1 MAERFRVK
9 LFALLHDVGK
19 VFVRAGRTRDD
30 VREGVCRAF
39 AEGGGYAHDALSCQ
53 FIADSFGREYAE
65 AFVKE
70 KRLWELGDWASATE
84 RVPGERANIEV
95 SNVPLLDPVFTS
107 AIILKAKREGK
118 SAEEELKSRLDG
130 LKREKAWRPVVQVD
144 FGAPPNV
151 YYLRD
156 YEEARKY
163 VNYPKIAE
171 ELEGLGRTVGKL
183 KGDRAR
189 LVTMDAVLRYLTLF
203 VPAAVYETLVPDTS
217 LYGHSRLAAA
227 VAGNS
232 SFRLLFIDIKGI
244 QRFISSVS
252 GEANA
257 AKRLRGRSFF
267 LQLLQEAIM
276 AWLTAE
282 MGVTQVDN
290 LVFEPG
296 KFLFVVPPDFDEG
309 RLREKLRELSEWL
322 DYQVQFTVSLSEE
335 IGQDA
340 ICFYSCEGKEG
351 AKRFGDQLLK
361 LLDSQGVVGRP
372 RHAEGA
378 RLDAYGEPSSKLF
391 EVGEVN
397 GWEGL
402 VAGKLGPGDYISL
415 VNLIS
420 LVLGHSMRS
429 PGRLRI
435 LVLHLKEDLI
445 REGPPAFLVG
455 DSGVV
460 YLAPLKVLIVV
471 VPGEERLDV
480 RSLFEGV
487 ERVVGKGLAADWA
500 KVITVNDTSS
510 FVDVGLAN
518 EFYELGV
525 GEVAFD
531 WAAFSTFHP
540 VSGGTGAMMDLDE
553 MGNYLAMAM
562 LDGDGIGDL
571 VKALSPYPGRFVT
584 FSVVLNFAFST
595 VLEGAF
601 EKAFTGGLEL
611 KGAKGE
617 CGRIY
622 PGVELRGVKA
632 AILYSGGDDLVMYGE
647 WRDVISVLLHLR
659 ENLEGLLPRDVVLEG
674 AGKNAGRLEIPGITV
689 SGGIAVFKPKFPI
702 RYAYTMA
709 KELESR
715 AKTERKK
722 VEEAEKKRGGRVA
735 LNISENYELPK
746 GDPNRKEKE
755 ETISLTWDELEEY
768 FRLAYALQRSNEV
781 PSAYLYKVYEA
792 GSMADEGDAA
802 RALVTYAYLNE
813 RTNYL
818 STVKRYIECLKE
830 VTGRDPAIGL
840 PDYREGEWDKVLK
853 DVMKFRVAVNMY
865 SLMSRS

>member
-30 VREGVCRAF
+30 VKEGVCRAF

-70 KRLWELGDWASATE
+70 KGLWELGDWASATE

-118 SAEEELKSRLDG
+118 SAEEELKSRLNG
-130 LKREKAWRPVVQVD
+130 LKKEKAWRPVVQVD

-156 YEEARKY
+156 YEGARKFI
-163 VNYPKIAE
+163 NYQKIAE
-171 ELEGLGRTVGKL
+171 ELEGLGRAVGKL

-203 VPAAVYETLVPDTS
+203 VPAAVYGTLVPDTS

-296 KFLFVVPPDFDEG
+296 KFLLAVPPDFDEG
-309 RLREKLRELSEWL
+309 KLRDRLRELSEWL
-322 DYQVQFTVSLSEE
+322 DYQVQFTVSMSEA

-372 RHAEGA
+372 RQVEGA

-391 EVGEVN
+391 VVGEVN

-429 PGRLRI
+429 AARLRV
-435 LVLHLKEDLI
+435 LVLHLEEDLI

-460 YLAPLKVLIVV
+460 YLAPLKVLLVI

-480 RSLFEGV
+480 RALFEGIG
-487 ERVVGKGLAADWA
+487 RVAGKGLAADWA

-518 EFYELGV
+518 ELYGLGV

-553 MGNYLAMAM
+553 MGNYLAIAS

-584 FSVVLNFAFST
+584 FSVVLNFAFSS
-595 VLEGAF
+595 VLERAF
-601 EKAFTGGLEL
+601 ERAFAGGLEIG
-611 KGAKGE
+611 GAGGE
-617 CGRIY
+617 CGRVY
-622 PGVELRGVKA
+622 PGKQLRGIRA

-647 WRDVISVLLHLR
+647 WRDVVTAITDLVKEVR
-659 ENLEGLLPRDVVLEG
+659 ELLPS
-674 AGKNAGRLEIPGITV
+674 ITV
-689 SGGIAVFKPKFPI
+689 SGGVAVFKPKFPL
-702 RYAYTMA
+702 RYAYSASRGLEGSA
-709 KELESR
+709 KNERELG
-715 AKTERKK
+715 
-722 VEEAEKKRGGRVA
+722 GGRVV
-735 LNISENYELPK
+735 LNVSEKYRVPGRGE
-746 GDPNRKEKE
+746 RKEYA
-755 ETISLTWDELEEY
+755 SLSWEELEEY
-768 FRLAYALQRSNEV
+768 FTLSEALLRTGEI

-792 GSMADEGDAA
+792 GEMAEEEGNAP
-802 RALVTYAYLNE
+802 RALVTYAYLNA
-813 RTNYL
+813 RTGYL
-818 STVKRYIECLKE
+818 EKLKRYIKCLREALGREPSIKLLDYTEGSTDE
-830 VTGRDPAIGL
+830 VLGQ
-840 PDYREGEWDKVLK
+840 
-853 DVMKFRVAVNMY
+853 VMKFRVAVNMY